1 MVNEPLAGR
10 TAIITGAAQGIG
22 AACARALARVGAAVI
37 VADLNGDAAQ
47 QTAAAIAA
55 ATGAPAFAAAVDVA
69 NEAQCRALIDD
80 AAVHH
85 GGIDI
90 LVNCAAVVA
99 MKPALE
105 LTLDDWQHIFS
116 VGVFGAFACAQAFA
130 RQVIAR
136 SGEGVI
142 VNISS
147 ITAHHSAHGR
157 AAYAASKAAL
167 DSMTRSLAL
176 EWAEHSIRVN
186 AVAPSHTATDRL
198 KQAIRAGRLEYD
210 AIVQRIPLGRFA
222 EPDEIADAV
231 VFLASDQA
239 CFITGQVLAVDGGYT
254 ANGGWLPMKAQME
267 RDDADW
273 ADFR

>member
-1 MVNEPLAGR
+1 MANEPPLAGR
-10 TAIITGAAQGIG
+10 TAIVTGAAQGIG
-22 AACARALARVGAAVI
+22 AACVLALAHAGAAVI
-37 VADLNGDAAQ
+37 VADLDGDAAQ

-55 ATGAPAFAAAVDVA
+55 ATGVSAFAAAVDVA
-69 NEAQCRALIDD
+69 DEAQCRALIDD
-80 AAVHH
+80 GAAQH
-85 GGIDI
+85 GGVDI

-99 MKPALE
+99 MKPALD
-105 LTLDDWQHIFS
+105 LTLDDWQRIFR

-136 SGEGVI
+136 GGEGAI

-147 ITAHHSAHGR
+147 ITAQHSAHGR

-176 EWAEHSIRVN
+176 EWAEHRIRVN

-198 KQAIRAGRLEYD
+198 KQAIQAGRLEYD
-210 AIVQRIPLGRFA
+210 TIVQRIPLGRFA
-222 EPDEIADAV
+222 EPAEIADAV

-239 CFITGQVLAVDGGYT
+239 RFITGQVLAVDGGYT
-254 ANGGWLPMKAQME
+254 ANGGWIPLKSDRP
-267 RDDADW
+267 RI
-273 ADFR
+273 